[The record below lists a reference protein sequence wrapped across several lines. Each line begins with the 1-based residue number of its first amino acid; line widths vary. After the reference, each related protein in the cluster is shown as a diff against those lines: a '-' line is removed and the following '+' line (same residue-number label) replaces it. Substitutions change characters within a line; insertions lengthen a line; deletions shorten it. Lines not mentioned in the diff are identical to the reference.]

1 MHVSFVDRKCPF
13 LSTLRAFEDLQVF
26 WRATLNKAL
35 PTLVSSGVNLTKEL
49 VHTSGFVVCR
59 KGEIICAF
67 ALETRDDDV
76 RPDIDLS
83 EIASH
88 FSQVLTDSGVNKK
101 KKLQSICCHRNR
113 STTLGSSWK
122 FFRWAQAPPLT
133 RPADL
138 PTSPWQR
145 VTIREVSCT
154 LAWATGFPLPLQ
166 QPRSS
171 VSSCTEEQ
179 AQLQACLCGIE
190 LWYDHSYM
198 YFILV
203 SEMESTQ

>member
-1 MHVSFVDRKCPF
+1 MSFVDSKCPF

-26 WRATLNKAL
+26 WRATLNKAP

-83 EIASH
+83 EIALH

-101 KKLQSICCHRNR
+101 KNCNPFVAIGTGVQHLVPR
-113 STTLGSSWK
+113 GSFSGGL
-122 FFRWAQAPPLT
+122 R
-133 RPADL
+133 R
-138 PTSPWQR
+138 
-145 VTIREVSCT
+145 
-154 LAWATGFPLPLQ
+154 
-166 QPRSS
+166 
-171 VSSCTEEQ
+171 
-179 AQLQACLCGIE
+179 
-190 LWYDHSYM
+190 HH
-198 YFILV
+198 
-203 SEMESTQ
+203 